1 MSASNSMTDAEIVFD
16 PTAVEGIDQST
27 VQQVETSFPTI
38 QWNGGNQK
46 MKKAGGM
53 DYAGGFFI
61 PEDAV
66 DADVLLANRWE
77 KTTYSH
83 GEKETVGFWRR
94 ELAISVIA
102 MRKRWEVTSEG
113 SRFPTLFPW
122 DAYEQAK
129 SYGRPSGRTHALI
142 LVKGLEE
149 LGPFILTL
157 KGMVAMA
164 FEGGRNSASVITA
177 FAQTVIRKADMESD
191 AAARKSGKQG
201 GQRWPF
207 RCFWLPVGAARDAKG
222 EPVFTQVGQGANT
235 INLVLP
241 VALGLPEKAEGVQL
255 GRFYVG
261 ADLLRKTNELFNEA
275 QASGWLEAWKSF
287 NNNANTATSAEAST
301 SNGSNG
307 NGATPAATATTVA
320 APDSE
325 LLSSLGL

>member
-1 MSASNSMTDAEIVFD
+1 VSASNMTDAEIVFD
-16 PTAVEGIDQST
+16 PTAVSGIDQST

-66 DADVLLANRWE
+66 DAELLLAAKWE

-122 DAYEQAK
+122 DSYEQAK

-149 LGPFILTL
+149 LGPFVLTL
-157 KGMVAMA
+157 KGTAAMA
-164 FEGGRNSASVITA
+164 FEGGRNSASVITS

-191 AAARKSGKQG
+191 AAARKTGKPT

-222 EPVFTQVGQGANT
+222 EPIFTQVGQGNNT

-275 QASGWLEAWKSF
+275 QASGWLDAWKSF
-287 NNNANTATSAEAST
+287 SNANNANSAETAVAA
-301 SNGSNG
+301 SNGNG
-307 NGATPAATATTVA
+307 NGATAAGGSKIISSDEVEVLTCY
-320 APDSE
+320 
-325 LLSSLGL
+325 LL

>member
-1 MSASNSMTDAEIVFD
+1 MSVSNMTDAEIVFD

-27 VQQVETSFPTI
+27 VEQVEQTFPVI

-66 DADVLLANRWE
+66 DAELLLAAKWE

-102 MRKRWEVTSEG
+102 MRKRWEVTVEG

-149 LGPFILTL
+149 LGPFVLTL
-157 KGMVAMA
+157 KGTAAMA
-164 FEGGRNSASVITA
+164 FEGGRNSPSVITA
-177 FAQTVIRKADMESD
+177 FAQTVIRRADMESD
-191 AAARKSGKQG
+191 AAARKAGKPT

-222 EPVFTQVGQGANT
+222 EPIFTQVGQGNNT

-275 QASGWLEAWKSF
+275 QASGWLDAWKSF

>member
-1 MSASNSMTDAEIVFD
+1 MSVSNMTDAEIVFD

-27 VQQVETSFPTI
+27 VEQVEQSFPVI
-38 QWNGGNQK
+38 QWNNGNQK

-102 MRKRWEVTSEG
+102 MRKRWEVTVEG
-113 SRFPTLFPW
+113 SRFPTPFPW
-122 DAYEQAK
+122 SAYEQAK
-129 SYGRPSGRTHALI
+129 AYGRPSGRTHALI
-142 LVKGLEE
+142 LVKGMEE
-149 LGPFILTL
+149 LGPFVLTL
-157 KGMVAMA
+157 KGTAAMA
-164 FEGGRNSASVITA
+164 FEGGRNNPSVITS
-177 FAQTVIRKADMESD
+177 FAQTVIRKADMESS
-191 AAARKSGKQG
+191 AAAHKAGKPT
-201 GQRWPF
+201 GQRWPI
-207 RCFWLPVGAARDAKG
+207 RCFWLPIGAARDAKG

-235 INLVLP
+235 VNIVLP

-261 ADLLRKTNELFNEA
+261 ADLLRKTNELFAEA
-275 QASGWLEAWKSF
+275 QASGWLDAWKSF
-287 NNNANTATSAEAST
+287 NNNAGVNVAGNVETATPA
-301 SNGSNG
+301 SNG
-307 NGATPAATATTVA
+307 NGAAPAATAA
-320 APDSE
+320 ATPDSE

>member
-1 MSASNSMTDAEIVFD
+1 MSASTSSDEMIFD
-16 PTAVEGIDQST
+16 PTAVSGIDQST

-66 DADVLLANRWE
+66 DAELLLAAKWE

-102 MRKRWEVTSEG
+102 MRKRWEVTVEG

-149 LGPFILTL
+149 LGPFVLTL
-157 KGMVAMA
+157 KGTAAMA
-164 FEGGRNSASVITA
+164 FEGGRNSPSVITA
-177 FAQTVIRKADMESD
+177 FAQTVIRRADMESD
-191 AAARKSGKQG
+191 AAARKAGKPT

-241 VALGLPEKAEGVQL
+241 MALGLPEKAENVQL

-261 ADLLRKTNELFNEA
+261 ADLLAKTNELFAEA
-275 QASGWLEAWKSF
+275 QASGWLDAWKSF
-287 NNNANTATSAEAST
+287 TSANAQTGEAT
-301 SNGSNG
+301 QASNG
-307 NGATPAATATTVA
+307 NGKSNGYADAPIATAAVA
-320 APDSE
+320 TPDSE